1 MPGKHYTKKGKG
13 FRMMGMDFGNGSGMQ
28 RPNQTSNMQ
37 GNMSNPLMKVGS
49 PDDYD
54 EMKDSNQDQ
63 PKKETKL
70 NQLTQRAEF
79 DEGVNE
85 KGYITKSKSG
95 INLFGRKR
103 NVTKYYD
110 PETGEKL
117 GKVVDVARGKGDP
130 RPNKQKIKQVNP
142 GVTQSSV
149 VGKIRLDENIFGGK
163 ASKKQKGFL
172 PSSSDSNINR
182 AQRAAEIKDKNTTY
196 DEKGNPRIPK
206 YKEVFDKFEKKDGKY
221 INPRSGEKYDN
232 LDGFITDAE
241 EWWDKQASPEE
252 TNNPKLKEQD
262 QPYGL
267 DEKGNVKF
275 SQSPNKYGRKKT
287 FAKKSKPYKMKRY
300 KK

>member
-37 GNMSNPLMKVGS
+37 GNTSNPLMKT
-49 PDDYD
+49 
-54 EMKDSNQDQ
+54 EDS
-63 PKKETKL
+63 KL
-70 NQLTQRAEF
+70 SQLTQRSEW

-85 KGYITKSKSG
+85 KGYQTKSKSG

-103 NVTKYYD
+103 NVTKYFD
-110 PETGEKL
+110 PETGKKI
-117 GKVVDVARGKGDP
+117 GKVVDVERGEGDP
-130 RPNKQKIKQVNP
+130 RANKQKIKKVNP
-142 GVTQSSV
+142 GATQSGV

-163 ASKKQKGFL
+163 ASKEQE
-172 PSSSDSNINR
+172 PPTSSNINR
-182 AQRAAEIKDKNTTY
+182 AQRAAEIKDKNVTY
-196 DEKGNPRIPK
+196 DKKGNPRIPK

-221 INPRSGEKYDN
+221 INPRSGAEYDN
-232 LDGFITDAE
+232 LDGFIDDAE
-241 EWWDKQASPEE
+241 AWWDKQASPDK
-252 TNNPKLKEQD
+252 TNNPKLKKQD

-275 SQSPNKYGRKKT
+275 SQSPNKYGRNKS
-287 FAKKSKPYKMKRY
+287 FAKKSKPYKMKKY